1 MSQVLAEIPRLSRV
15 ERWLYNGLHSL
26 DFAFWYTKRPLWD
39 VVMIVLLVGGL
50 TSAILGT
57 WMGITRLRRGARGV
71 VRWVSPPAAPQPDA
85 ALPRP
90 IQQSQSH

>member
-1 MSQVLAEIPRLSRV
+1 VLAEIPRLSRV

-39 VVMIVLLVGGL
+39 IVMIVLLVGGL

-57 WMGITRLRRGARGV
+57 WMGIKRLRRGARGV
-71 VRWVSPPAAPQPDA
+71 VRWASPPAAPQPDA

-90 IQQSQSH
+90 IQQSQPH